1 MRLLIVEDDAELA
14 HAMVSAFAK
23 RDVRCDLASTAG
35 DAELLIQTINYAAI
49 ILDLGLPDENGLALL
64 RRLRGYKRM
73 EPILVLTARGEGEMR
88 VQGLE
93 SGADDYIVKPF
104 LFPEL
109 HARICAV
116 LRRQGG
122 YVEHLLAV
130 GDLSLDTRTREVR
143 VGNEPADFSEREAEL
158 LELLMR
164 RSGHV
169 LSKRIIEDQLFGSGD
184 MLGSNA
190 VEVYIHRIRRKLDGV
205 AARVRLKTVRGIGYI
220 LLSS

>member
-1 MRLLIVEDDAELA
+1 MRLLIVEDEPNLGQQLRNALEGA
-14 HAMVSAFAK
+14 GYAV
-23 RDVRCDLASTAG
+23 DLATDGEEGLYLGSNEQY
-35 DAELLIQTINYAAI
+35 DAI

-88 VQGLE
+88 VQGLD

-130 GDLSLDTRTREVR
+130 GTFPWTPGRAKCGWAANPPT
-143 VGNEPADFSEREAEL
+143 F
-158 LELLMR
+158 
-164 RSGHV
+164 RS
-169 LSKRIIEDQLFGSGD
+169 
-184 MLGSNA
+184 
-190 VEVYIHRIRRKLDGV
+190 
-205 AARVRLKTVRGIGYI
+205 ARPNCW
-220 LLSS
+220 SC

>member
-1 MRLLIVEDDAELA
+1 
-14 HAMVSAFAK
+14 
-23 RDVRCDLASTAG
+23 
-35 DAELLIQTINYAAI
+35 
-49 ILDLGLPDENGLALL
+49 
-64 RRLRGYKRM
+64 M

-122 YVEHLLAV
+122 YVERLLAV

>member
-1 MRLLIVEDDAELA
+1 MRLLIVEDDVELA
-14 HAMVSAFAK
+14 NAMVSAFAK
-23 RDVRCDLASTAG
+23 RDMRCDLASSAG
-35 DAELLIQTINYAAI
+35 DAELLIRTISYAAV
-49 ILDLGLPDENGLALL
+49 ILDLGLPDENGLTLL
-64 RRLRGYKRM
+64 RRLRACKRI
-73 EPILVLTARGEGEMR
+73 EPILVLSARGEGEMR
-88 VQGLE
+88 VRGLE

-104 LFPEL
+104 LFSEL

-130 GDLSLDTRTREVR
+130 GDLSLDTQTREVCI
-143 VGNEPADFSEREAEL
+143 GGKPAEFSEREAEL

-169 LSKRIIEDQLFGSGD
+169 LSKRVIEDQLFGSSS

-190 VEVYIHRIRRKLDGV
+190 IEVYIHRIRRKLES
-205 AARVRLKTVRGIGYI
+205 AATDVSLKTVRGIGYI
-220 LLSS
+220 LLNR